1 MKRLTVVVPA
11 LPLLL
16 VAIFCI
22 CEPAFG
28 RQINAG
34 GHYTWGISNTSLDIP
49 DGCIITEAILTIHG
63 IGNIDEN
70 ENDTLHVRLLDDLPL
85 GFTAGADITEGDTPE
100 NHGVLLTPVY
110 HDMIAGNEDLTYT
123 FSNLNDESSRLW
135 NVFNPDNPN
144 LVGYSSALLQ
154 LIDYAGN
161 GTPFGFGFD
170 PNGISAYTFEEITL
184 DLMVKSFRVQVD
196 QYIITFTTSLS
207 LIEPIGD
214 KTVDEKKPLSFE
226 VIAAV
231 SNDGSITCWTENLP
245 EGATFDGKIFTWR
258 PWYGDAGSYDV
269 TFVASDGFQE
279 DSQTITITVNPVKS
293 ASWYDR
299 WRKHLDSF

>member
-11 LPLLL
+11 LLFLF
-16 VAIFCI
+16 VVTFCI
-22 CEPAFG
+22 CEPALG

-34 GHYTWGISNTSLDIP
+34 QHYTWGISNTSLTIP
-49 DGCIITEAILTIHG
+49 QGCIITEAVLTIHG

-70 ENDTLHVRLLDDLPL
+70 ENDTLHVRLMDNPPP
-85 GFTAGADITEGDTPE
+85 GFTAGEVGTEGDTPE

-110 HDMIAGNEDLTYT
+110 HDIIAGYEDLTYT

-135 NVFNPDNPN
+135 NVFNPDDPSMT
-144 LVGYSSALLQ
+144 GYSSLLLQ

-161 GTPFGFGFD
+161 GTGFGFGFD
-170 PNGISAYTFEEITL
+170 PNSISAYTFEEITL
-184 DLMVKSFRVQVD
+184 DLMVESFRDQVD

-214 KTVDEKKPLSFE
+214 RTVDEKKTLSFE
-226 VIAAV
+226 VIAAG
-231 SNDGSITCWTENLP
+231 SNGDSITCWAENLP
-245 EGATFDGKIFTWR
+245 DGATFDGNLFTWR
-258 PWYGDAGSYDV
+258 PWYGDAGSYEV
-269 TFVASDGFQE
+269 TFIASDGFQE
-279 DSQTITITVNPVKS
+279 DSQTITVTVNPVKS
-293 ASWYDR
+293 ASWYER